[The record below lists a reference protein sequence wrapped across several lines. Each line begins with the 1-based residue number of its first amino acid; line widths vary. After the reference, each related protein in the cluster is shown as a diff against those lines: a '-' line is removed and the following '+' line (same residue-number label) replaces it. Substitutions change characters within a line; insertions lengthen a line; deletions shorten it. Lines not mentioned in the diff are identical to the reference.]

1 MSDPKR
7 VVSFEDMLEV
17 IHEPK
22 KVIIDVREPDEVAS
36 TGMIPSSIN
45 IPCNY
50 YFFICLYIQ
59 FCLENHNKLKYQR
72 LVETKQIQKLT

>member
-50 YFFICLYIQ
+50 YFLFVFIYS
-59 FCLENHNKLKYQR
+59 F
-72 LVETKQIQKLT
+72 V